1 MLESVVLPEKHS
13 NMSVNVAVVK
23 NLVAKKG
30 PQLTVNFGE
39 GGSEGGS
46 EVLPGSGNTEN
57 KTCEKNVNVK

>member
-23 NLVAKKG
+23 NLVAKQG

-39 GGSEGGS
+39 GGSEG
-46 EVLPGSGNTEN
+46 LPGSGNTEN